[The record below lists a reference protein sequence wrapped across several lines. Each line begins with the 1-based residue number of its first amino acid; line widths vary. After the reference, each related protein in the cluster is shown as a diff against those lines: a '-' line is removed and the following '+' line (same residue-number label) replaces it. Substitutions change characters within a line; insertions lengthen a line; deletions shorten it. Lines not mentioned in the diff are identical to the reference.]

1 MTLGR
6 PAAVAATLTAASLP
20 ALAGQARRERDRHV
34 FWVLLAAEQLRFAVA
49 IAHLRVLEREYP
61 GITDQEEWDAAG
73 RAIAGHL
80 RAGRLDAAWEAML
93 TVPAPTGL
101 PGPTGTNLM
110 RLLAGVVQA
119 VVGPDRRSHFLVFSW
134 LGFWG
139 LLAFHRAFVLA
150 VPGGRRRGYR
160 RLLFGL
166 PSLAF
171 HTSSVGKES
180 WMALSLG
187 VGALGGAQALTGA
200 RWRGMALAAVG
211 GGLAAAMRAQVGGRT
226 GVTVGSQLRHAGA
239 RSSFGGSAFAP
250 RPIAGPSDVPVV
262 AATVLFRPHPLEAN
276 NPQALAAA
284 LEGAF
289 LAALTAARARWLLTA
304 ALDRR
309 RPYAGFSLAVAAV
322 LTAYLS
328 RVANFGMLVRQRAA
342 LLPFYLVALC
352 TPPRR

>member
-1 MTLGR
+1 MTIAR
-6 PAAVAATLTAASLP
+6 PAVVAATLTAASLP
-20 ALAGQARRERDRHV
+20 ALAGQARRERDRRV
-34 FWVLLAAEQLRFAVA
+34 FWALLAAEQLRFAVA

-73 RAIAGHL
+73 GAIAGHL

-110 RLLAGVVQA
+110 RLLAGVVHA
-119 VVGPDRRSHFLVFSW
+119 VVGPDRRSRFLVFSW

-139 LLAFHRAFVLA
+139 LLAFHRAFAIA

-187 VGALGGAQALTGA
+187 VGALGGAQILTGA
-200 RWRGMALAAVG
+200 RRRGMALAAVG
-211 GGLAAAMRAQVGGRT
+211 GGLAAAMRAQVGGGRT
-226 GVTVGSQLRHAGA
+226 GVTVGSQLRHAG
-239 RSSFGGSAFAP
+239 
-250 RPIAGPSDVPVV
+250 GPQLV
-262 AATVLFRPHPLEAN
+262 
-276 NPQALAAA
+276 
-284 LEGAF
+284 
-289 LAALTAARARWLLTA
+289 RWLGL
-304 ALDRR
+304 
-309 RPYAGFSLAVAAV
+309 
-322 LTAYLS
+322 
-328 RVANFGMLVRQRAA
+328 RAA
-342 LLPFYLVALC
+342 PDHRAG
-352 TPPRR
+352 